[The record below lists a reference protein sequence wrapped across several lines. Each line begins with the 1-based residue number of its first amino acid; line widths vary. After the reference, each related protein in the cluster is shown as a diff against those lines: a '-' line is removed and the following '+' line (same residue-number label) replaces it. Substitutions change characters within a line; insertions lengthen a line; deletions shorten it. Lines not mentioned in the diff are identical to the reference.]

1 MATNIDLS
9 GIFGEVAKAAA
20 TAIAKKQDNS
30 LKQAEVPAATKII
43 EKTMQPAIEKEVTA
57 VITNATNQEPLY
69 KSRNMWTFGFTLLA
83 MAMAAAG
90 YTLSAEDQSKAVDT
104 IMQLMQIVPII
115 AAGGASLWGMWN
127 RIFVASKK
135 PLGQ

>member
-1 MATNIDLS
+1 MANIDLS
-9 GIFGEVAKAAA
+9 GVFAEVAKVAA

-57 VITNATNQEPLY
+57 VITNATNQEPLWQ
-69 KSRNMWTFGFTLLA
+69 SRNMWTFGMIIVA
-83 MAMAAAG
+83 MGASAAG
-90 YTLSAEDQSKAVDT
+90 YTFSAEDQTAAVNQ
-104 IMQLMQIVPII
+104 IMEMLKIIPVI
-115 AAGGASLWGMWN
+115 AAAGASLWGMWN